1 MTPELILNVS
11 NYNWKQNVYYRL
23 WYMPCVSGG
32 HITSD
37 PRTNMF
43 IVTKAMGFWLG
54 PTFGRQGYNIK
65 IDYRV

>member
-1 MTPELILNVS
+1 
-11 NYNWKQNVYYRL
+11 
-23 WYMPCVSGG
+23 MPCVSGG